1 MGVDRMTRVNE
12 LLKRAIGSY
21 LFRIMHEDAFDLAA
35 VTITRVAT
43 SKNLR
48 EARVFVSIRDHHAER
63 PDMLAKLNQ
72 HRAEI
77 QAHINAT
84 IVLKYT
90 PRLTFEL
97 DTSLEEGDHVLN
109 ILAQLEKN
117 PPPAAAAEQEPG
129 AL

>member
-1 MGVDRMTRVNE
+1 MSTDRLIRVNA
-12 LLKRAIGSY
+12 LLKREIGSY
-21 LFRIMHEDAFDLAA
+21 LFRIMNDNKFDLSA

-43 SKNLR
+43 SKDLR

-63 PDMLAKLNQ
+63 ARMLAILRH

-77 QAHINAT
+77 QAHINDT

-90 PRLTFEL
+90 PCLTFEL

-109 ILAQLEKN
+109 LIAQLETEN
-117 PPPAAAAEQEPG
+117 PALKEESSPAN
-129 AL
+129 